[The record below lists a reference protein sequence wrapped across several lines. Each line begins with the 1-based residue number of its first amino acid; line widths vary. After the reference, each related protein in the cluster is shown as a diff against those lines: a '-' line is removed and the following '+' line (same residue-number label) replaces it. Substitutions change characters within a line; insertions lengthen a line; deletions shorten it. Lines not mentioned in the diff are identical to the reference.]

1 MHRKHELDLDL
12 RGSSWSYTK
21 MRFVKPALRWI
32 HVYQLCFKINFRKNF
47 QILLLK
53 TSIKYKLWFQVS
65 LKNELRHDELELFD
79 PWSTPPA
86 EHPWPSRSIQP
97 DVRVVRYDPKIKNEG
112 EMKSRNGVIRDSLWH
127 YINQCNTSCW
137 AVTQMTQM
145 G

>member
-1 MHRKHELDLDL
+1 MQRKYELDLDL

-79 PWSTPPA
+79 PWSTQPA
-86 EHPWPSRSIQP
+86 EHP
-97 DVRVVRYDPKIKNEG
+97 
-112 EMKSRNGVIRDSLWH
+112 
-127 YINQCNTSCW
+127 
-137 AVTQMTQM
+137 
-145 G
+145 